1 MNEHL
6 KLFQRIAT
14 SVELLAAN
22 EASSPEIQRSA
33 VQLGQTIQPCLEE
46 LQRSAAQFKDL
57 LQPCFAELANAEA
70 QWQSKPGIAN
80 AAAIEIH
87 EHLGHLTGYLFKLRL
102 LKPKLTSQI
111 LKQTKQSWQARVDF
125 LKTRWFVDD
134 KTGNLKSV
142 NSSEREHFV
151 QALRN
156 ECQWLPKGLSQAVV
170 QILSPVTEQLQ
181 QLNLEKITEQVQLLD
196 HQEQANYTKL
206 VKSLDLPAL
215 QQMLERPINYLT
227 NGSQCLFTVTPLID
241 RLVDQGF
248 LVGNLLGKSPIKSLI
263 GHGILPIT
271 WEHFLLFSEEVQ
283 VAIERI
289 VTSVIEGRINL
300 IITLLEQAIQFYD
313 CFLEKQQRYQQETP
327 EQRKSEQNWLAGC
340 RQDLET
346 MQRDVETVLDARSSP
361 SENLQNCQLFRNHSA
376 R

>member
-151 QALRN
+151 QA
-156 ECQWLPKGLSQAVV
+156 
-170 QILSPVTEQLQ
+170 Q
-181 QLNLEKITEQVQLLD
+181 Q
-196 HQEQANYTKL
+196 
-206 VKSLDLPAL
+206 
-215 QQMLERPINYLT
+215 
-227 NGSQCLFTVTPLID
+227 
-241 RLVDQGF
+241 
-248 LVGNLLGKSPIKSLI
+248 
-263 GHGILPIT
+263 
-271 WEHFLLFSEEVQ
+271 
-283 VAIERI
+283 
-289 VTSVIEGRINL
+289 
-300 IITLLEQAIQFYD
+300 
-313 CFLEKQQRYQQETP
+313 
-327 EQRKSEQNWLAGC
+327 
-340 RQDLET
+340 
-346 MQRDVETVLDARSSP
+346 
-361 SENLQNCQLFRNHSA
+361 
-376 R
+376 